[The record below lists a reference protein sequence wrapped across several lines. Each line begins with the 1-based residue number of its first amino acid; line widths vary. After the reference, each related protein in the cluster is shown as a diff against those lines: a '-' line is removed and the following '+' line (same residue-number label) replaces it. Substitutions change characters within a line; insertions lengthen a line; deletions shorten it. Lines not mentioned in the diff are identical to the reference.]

1 MQTHMGRI
9 TFETTIGRCALS
21 WSSAGIRG
29 FELPPAEI
37 RSDDFPTASAEIR
50 VVIERVRQHLSGHL
64 QDFSDVGFD
73 FLELPPFNVA
83 VLHATLA
90 IKAGQTRS
98 YGEVA
103 RAIGQPPGA
112 SRAVGTALGANR
124 WPLLIPCHRVVSAD
138 GKMTGFSGPGG
149 IKTKLRLLSIDGAQ
163 LFAE

>member
-1 MQTHMGRI
+1 MGRI
-9 TFETTIGRCALS
+9 TFETTIGLCALS
-21 WSSAGIRG
+21 WSSAGIAG
-29 FELPPAEI
+29 FELPHAGI
-37 RSDDFPTASAEIR
+37 REDDAPTASSEIR
-50 VVIERVRQHLSGHL
+50 ELIERVQRHLSGHL
-64 QDFSDVGFD
+64 EDFSDVGFD
-73 FLELPPFNVA
+73 LSELPPFNVA
-83 VLHATLA
+83 VLKATLA

-103 RAIGQPPGA
+103 GAIGQPPGA

-149 IKTKLRLLSIDGAQ
+149 IKTKLRLLSIEGAQ